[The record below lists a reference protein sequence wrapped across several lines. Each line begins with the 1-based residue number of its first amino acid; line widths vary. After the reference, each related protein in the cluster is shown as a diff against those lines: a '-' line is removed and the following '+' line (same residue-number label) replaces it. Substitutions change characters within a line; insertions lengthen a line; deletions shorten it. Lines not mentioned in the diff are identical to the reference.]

1 MENYKFSTLEYKRPD
16 LEARRTQLA
25 QWKAAVQHAE
35 DYAALRALMLE
46 IDRETCELFTQYS
59 IAHIRHTLD
68 TRDEFY
74 EAEIQYLQDTLPTLS
89 GAEVALSEAIA
100 SSPFR
105 PDIEQEFGK
114 QYFVSMDL
122 QKKLFCEAN
131 IPLRQQESRLTNE
144 YQKIMATAEIPFD
157 GKTLNL
163 YGVQKYFEHPDRAMR
178 AAAVKAYSKFYEAN
192 EPRLE
197 EIWDE
202 LIKIRNQMG
211 KNLGYENYIPVG
223 YLEQGRTDY
232 GEKEVASFREQVRTF
247 LVPLCQKLY
256 DAQAKRLGLDHVMCY
271 DEKLVFPDGNAE
283 PAGDD
288 AFMVKTAQ
296 KMYHEISPETGE
308 FIDFMIDHELMD
320 LQNKP
325 GKASTGYMTS
335 LPSLKAPFVFSCFNH
350 TIFDMQVLTH
360 ELGHA
365 FAGYMAMR
373 SQPISDYYSESTDI
387 AEIHSMSMEQFAYP
401 YAEWFFGDQA
411 DKFRFAHLQEALTF
425 VPFGVAVDEFQHIC
439 YAHPE
444 LTPKERTYQWHLLE
458 ESICRGAATKTT
470 RSLNAAATGTT
481 SCTSIC
487 IRSTI
492 STIHSRPWVQWSSRK
507 NTPRIRTPHGRII
520 SISAKPAAA
529 AAIWKRCAMRIC
541 LTPSRKALSSVP
553 ADMRRKFCSSRS
565 QRRSSKHSALLHTD
579 ILIPTLQ
586 NLKTGGEGACPL
598 RRFVFSSGYS
608 SV

>member
-1 MENYKFSTLEYKRPD
+1 MIDTYKFSTLEYKRPD
-16 LEARRTQLA
+16 LEARRAKLA
-25 QWKAAVQHAE
+25 EWKNAAVHAAS
-35 DYAALRALMLE
+35 YAALRALMFE

-74 EAEIQYLQDTLPTLS
+74 ETEIAYLQDTLPTLS
-89 GAEVALSEAIA
+89 GAEVELSEAIA

-105 PDIEQEFGK
+105 ADIERDLGK

-122 QKKLFCEAN
+122 QKKLYCEAN
-131 IPLRQQESRLTNE
+131 VPLRQQESRLTNE

-163 YGVQKYFEHPDRAMR
+163 YGLQKYFEHSDRAMR

-232 GEKEVASFREQVRTF
+232 GEQEVASFREQVRTF

-271 DEKLVFPDGNAE
+271 DEKMVFPDGNAE

-458 ESICRGAATKTT
+458 EKYMPWRHYENDPFFERGGYWYHKLHIYLYPFYYINYTLTT
-470 RSLNAAATGTT
+470 MGAMEFKKKYAEDKAAA
-481 SCTSIC
+481 
-487 IRSTI
+487 
-492 STIHSRPWVQWSSRK
+492 WQDY
-507 NTPRIRTPHGRII
+507 
-520 SISAKPAAA
+520 
-529 AAIWKRCAMRIC
+529 
-541 LTPSRKALSSVP
+541 L
-553 ADMRRKFCSSRS
+553 
-565 QRRSSKHSALLHTD
+565 
-579 ILIPTLQ
+579 
-586 NLKTGGEGACPL
+586 NLCKTGGSRSYLETLRYANLSNPFEAGSVARAC
-598 RRFVFSSGYS
+598 GYAEDILLKQIAEQAQD
-608 SV
+608 V